1 MQVRFGLLRGGL
13 GLKDLAADKMDALIF
28 QDKLFGGVESRE
40 GFAIFPLALIE
51 AAQREERDGLA
62 GIVVD
67 GFAKGML
74 GFVVFLQL

>member
-1 MQVRFGLLRGGL
+1 LRFFAAAQLQ
-13 GLKDLAADKMDALIF
+13 KDLAADEVDALIF
-28 QDKLFGGVESRE
+28 RDKLFGGVESGE
-40 GFAIFPLALIE
+40 GFAIFSLALIE

-62 GIVVD
+62 GIVTQ